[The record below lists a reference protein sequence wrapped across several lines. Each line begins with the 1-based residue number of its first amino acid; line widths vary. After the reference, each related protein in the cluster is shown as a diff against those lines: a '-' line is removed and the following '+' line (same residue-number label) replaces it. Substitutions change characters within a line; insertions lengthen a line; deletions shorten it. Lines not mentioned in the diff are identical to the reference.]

1 MMPKF
6 TISILAMGGRD
17 MTQVCIESVL
27 KSVNQDFELILTNN
41 ASDDDTGEYFESL
54 KSTAGVPVRV
64 IHNTENKGFSDPNN
78 HALTLARGEYF
89 VTLNNDTEV
98 PPNWLDHLLV
108 PFAEDPKCA
117 ITGGSGTCNG
127 FKAPYPS
134 FHGSPTDKTEYIE
147 GSCLCIPTKLAREIT
162 LFAPYLY
169 FAYGEDVDLSLRV
182 RSRGMTIHQAP
193 FTIKHIRRA
202 TSKNLVD
209 IGEIQ
214 KQNHVKMIDRWGNY
228 LKFRKFDLPIVI
240 RRTEAL
246 GDILLTSP
254 LIRALHQQCP
264 ASEIFVETNHPEMV
278 RDLPGV
284 KAAGPRFPQ
293 VYKWARLIDL
303 DMSYE
308 NMTCTHIVDAYFKKA
323 LIIPP
328 PGDNLAPELNI
339 SVPDRAFANSAMD
352 GGQWVAVH
360 VGPSTWA
367 GKHWPL
373 ERWVKVCQW
382 LLDQPLKVVLV
393 GSDAQPQIPNYLD
406 IRGRATPQQT
416 AAVIAKCDFFVGID
430 SLPIHLAQAVGIP
443 VIGLFGATRPEYILN
458 RELPAISLCADTEC
472 AGERHLI
479 AGTTYTPCHGECMQS
494 ISVREV
500 TAACERAIS

>member
-1 MMPKF
+1 MTPKF
-6 TISILAMGGRD
+6 TISILAMGGRA

-27 KSVNQDFELILTNN
+27 KSVDQDFELILTDNN
-41 ASDDDTGEYFESL
+41 CDDNTGEYFESL
-54 KSTAGVPVRV
+54 KSTAKVPVRV
-64 IHNTENKGFSDPNN
+64 IHNAENLGFAAPNN
-78 HALTLARGEYF
+78 HALTLAKGEYF

-108 PFAEDPKCA
+108 PFGEDPKTA

-127 FKAPYPS
+127 FQAPYPS
-134 FHGSPTDKTEYIE
+134 FHGSPTGTTEYIE

-162 LFAPYLY
+162 LFAPYLH

-182 RSRGMTIHQAP
+182 RARGLHIHQAP
-193 FTIKHIRRA
+193 FTINHIRRA
-202 TSKNLVD
+202 SSQFVPN
-209 IGEIQ
+209 IAEIQ
-214 KQNHVKMIDRWGNY
+214 KQNHVKMIDRWSNY
-228 LKFRKFDLPIVI
+228 LKFKKFDLPIVI

-254 LIRALHQQCP
+254 LIRALHQQMP
-264 ASEIFVETNHPEMV
+264 ASEIFVETSHPEMV
-278 RDLPGV
+278 RGLAGV
-284 KAAGPRFPQ
+284 KAAGPRFPE
-293 VYKWARLIDL
+293 VYKWARIIDL

-308 NMTCTHIVDAYFKKA
+308 NMIATHIVDAYFEKA
-323 LIIPP
+323 LIIAPH
-328 PGDNLAPELNI
+328 GDNLSPELNI
-339 SVPDRAFANSAMD
+339 SVMDRAFANDAMD
-352 GGQWVAVH
+352 GSQWVAVH
-360 VGPSTWA
+360 VGPSTWP

-373 ERWVKVCQW
+373 DRWVKVCQW

-393 GSDAQPQIPNYLD
+393 GADAVPQMPNYLD

-430 SLPIHLAQAVGIP
+430 SLPIHLAQAVGVP

-458 RELPAISLCADTEC
+458 RELPAISLCGTTEC

-479 AGTTYTPCHGECMQS
+479 TGTKYTPCHGECMLS
-494 ISVREV
+494 ISVAEV
-500 TAACERAIS
+500 TDACERAIS